1 MAEHNKLGNEGE
13 QIATNYLVNKG
24 YAILERNWH
33 FGKYELDIIAE
44 IDEYLVVVEVKSRS
58 TDTWEHPL
66 EAITNSKIR
75 FMVNATEAYIL
86 KHDID
91 KEVRFDVISTIPK
104 KNMDWEIEHIED
116 AFHAPLN

>member
-1 MAEHNKLGNEGE
+1 MAEHNKLGNDGE
-13 QIATNYLVNKG
+13 QIATNYLVNNG
-24 YAILERNWH
+24 YAILERNWR
-33 FGKYELDIIAE
+33 FGKYEIDIIAE

-66 EAITNSKIR
+66 DAITNSKIR

-86 KHDID
+86 KHNID

>member
-66 EAITNSKIR
+66 DAITNSKIR